1 MKDRFDR
8 EINYMRISVT
18 DRCNLRCEYCMPEEG
33 ITKVDRSE
41 ILQIDEIVRICE
53 ASVRIGIDRFKIT
66 GGEPLV
72 RYDLVELIRMIKGIP
87 GCKEVTMTSNGQI
100 LGSRVEELAD
110 IGIDGINISLDTLDA
125 EKYRKITRLGDIRKT
140 LDAIDLCIEKVIKT
154 KINCLVQKGFNEDEI
169 RDLAEYSMDKGIDI
183 RYIELMPIGFADP
196 DKCLG
201 SEEIMSILRDAY
213 PELEADDSKHGNGP
227 AIYYKVPGRNSS
239 IGFINS
245 VHGKFCES
253 CNRIRLTSKGF
264 LKPCLCY
271 DSGRDLKPFL
281 RSGIDGLVGAIFDTI
296 TEKPKA
302 HCFESPDREHIKSLE
317 KRPMSEIGG

>member
-1 MKDRFDR
+1 
-8 EINYMRISVT
+8 
-18 DRCNLRCEYCMPEEG
+18 
-33 ITKVDRSE
+33 
-41 ILQIDEIVRICE
+41 
-53 ASVRIGIDRFKIT
+53 
-66 GGEPLV
+66 
-72 RYDLVELIRMIKGIP
+72 
-87 GCKEVTMTSNGQI
+87 MTSNGQI
-100 LGSRVEELAD
+100 LSSYVEELAD
-110 IGIDGINISLDTLDA
+110 IGIDGINISLDTLDT
-125 EKYRKITRLGDIRKT
+125 EKYRNITRLGDIRKT
-140 LDAIDLCIEKVIKT
+140 LDAIDLCIEKGIKT
-154 KINCLVQKGFNEDEI
+154 KINCLVQKGFNENEI

-201 SEEIMSILRDAY
+201 SKEIMSILRDAY
-213 PELEADDSKHGNGP
+213 PELEADDSNHGNGP
-227 AIYYKVPGRNSS
+227 AIYYKVPGRKSS

-281 RSGIDGLVGAIFDTI
+281 RSDIDGLVGAIFDTV
-296 TEKPKA
+296 TEKPKS